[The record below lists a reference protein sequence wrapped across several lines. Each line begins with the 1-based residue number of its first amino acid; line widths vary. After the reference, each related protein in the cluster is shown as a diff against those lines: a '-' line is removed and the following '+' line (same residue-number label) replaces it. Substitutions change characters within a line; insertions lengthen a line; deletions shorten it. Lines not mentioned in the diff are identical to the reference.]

1 MTRVTDDERRYI
13 RDSDIPISHVHGFS
27 DTLLPLICWWFLMS
41 VLGTWF
47 LCRSQ
52 CVYLCWG
59 VACWILFAQD
69 REELETGHSKKM
81 NWGQEEEE
89 EARGIE

>member
-1 MTRVTDDERRYI
+1 
-13 RDSDIPISHVHGFS
+13 
-27 DTLLPLICWWFLMS
+27 MS

-69 REELETGHSKKM
+69 REELETGHSKKNELGTGRRRRSKGNRM
-81 NWGQEEEE
+81 KNNRERE
-89 EARGIE
+89 